1 MSDGTEGSYIDVT
14 KVAPIP
20 AFCSRYMI
28 ALIACMYMY
37 ERIVHVHVHVCLSC
51 VPALPSLG
59 SDEDEEEPLDWLP
72 IAPEVEEPEEPGWGQ
87 LEVRPRVTVLV
98 CKGTIHTS

>member
-1 MSDGTEGSYIDVT
+1 
-14 KVAPIP
+14 
-20 AFCSRYMI
+20 
-28 ALIACMYMY
+28 MYMY
-37 ERIVHVHVHVCLSC
+37 ERIVHVHVCLSC

-98 CKGTIHTS
+98 CKGTICTS